1 MFGPY
6 SKSFFTFQLSLP
18 PIPDEPITDASH
30 APDIKSSNNTK
41 TVFKSNIYPT
51 TTNFDFD
58 GIILKKLILGFK
70 SKTYWVI
77 TESLIKYEMELLNI
91 IVKISLS

>member
-1 MFGPY
+1 MLWFNLTY
-6 SKSFFTFQLSLP
+6 KLSLP

-30 APDIKSSNNTK
+30 TPIDIKSSNNTK

-58 GIILKKLILGFK
+58 GIILQ
-70 SKTYWVI
+70 
-77 TESLIKYEMELLNI
+77 N
-91 IVKISLS
+91 